1 MESPMAATR
10 IDYTSCS
17 RRRGLAS
24 QAGERRTARG
34 EAFHLGDG
42 ADLASSA
49 AWQADCAEHPN
60 FQAAGISTSRDRICA
75 RICAR
80 DPADRL
86 ERGRR
91 QRSLLTRASRPLR
104 SARPRRPGKTPETPV
119 VRLITQRRATSYSCE
134 RRSYAVPLTATVTAT
149 STATN
154 GLRQP
159 STANH
164 SRTI

>member
-1 MESPMAATR
+1 MAATR
-10 IDYTSCS
+10 FDYTSCS

-49 AWQADCAEHPN
+49 ARQADCAEHPN
-60 FQAAGISTSRDRICA
+60 FQAGRNQQVTGPYLCTDLCA
-75 RICAR
+75 RPGGSGWNEEDGKVATDAR
-80 DPADRL
+80 QPSAKVSEATKD
-86 ERGRR
+86 RGR
-91 QRSLLTRASRPLR
+91 
-104 SARPRRPGKTPETPV
+104 RPRRPSYGYNP
-119 VRLITQRRATSYSCE
+119 ATCNQLQLCG
-134 RRSYAVPLTATVTAT
+134 RRSYAVSLTATVTAM